1 MKLRFRSALP
11 PLDRAARLPLV
22 LCALRA
28 GALTIQFV
36 VRDEAALPLPGPVGR
51 RAGPAPPVPEP
62 KRSDDAGVILA
73 RAMFA
78 PAGGP
83 PGSGAGQVAG
93 RKIAGSIKVGRA
105 VFVVVQEPDG
115 RTVSVPVGGRI
126 GDWRLQAV
134 RASEALLERGGERII
149 VPFGAG
155 TPLPADATA
164 TGSGK

>member
-1 MKLRFRSALP
+1 M
-11 PLDRAARLPLV
+11 PLV
-22 LCALRA
+22 LCALLA
-28 GALTIQFV
+28 GALAMQLV

-51 RAGPAPPVPEP
+51 GADPDPPVPEP
-62 KRSDDAGVILA
+62 KRSDGAGVILA

-83 PGSGAGQVAG
+83 PGGGASQVAG

-115 RTVSVPVGGRI
+115 RTASVPVGGRI
-126 GDWRLQAV
+126 GDWRLRAV
-134 RASEALLERGGERII
+134 RASEALLERGAERII

-155 TPLPADATA
+155 TPLPADAAA